1 MAAVQ
6 LSYMERCLIATVQLR
21 KCIRPA
27 ALERL
32 RSQYPTAAPAAFA
45 SVPQQRSRSGT
56 ATNQLAPGTTPNTT
70 ANNILSHTRSLHHST
85 PPPVVRQRRQPFTPT
100 REQIILGT
108 VPGLWKQSKAQ
119 EDLSQATQGA
129 GGRE

>member
-45 SVPQQRSRSGT
+45 AVPQQRSRSGT
-56 ATNQLAPGTTPNTT
+56 ATNQLAPGATPNTA

-100 REQIILGT
+100 REQIILGI
-108 VPGLWKQSKAQ
+108 AA
-119 EDLSQATQGA
+119 ATQA
-129 GGRE
+129 QADANKAKHH